1 MPFETLN
8 DDRKPVL
15 MIVVGRQRV
24 GKTTFLNALAQ
35 YLRGHGASF
44 EIWDADKMNATNNMS
59 LFHRE
64 ALQPTSVDP
73 EDVKAWLEQRFT
85 DLVERRFDAM
95 LDVGGGDTPLARLV
109 AEVPIVPTLEDEGVR
124 VVVVHVVGPDLAD
137 LDYLDRFE
145 QDDLFALIQPPPS
158 VPSSRD
164 RPFPATTPQRCA
176 ETSPEALWSTTCERA
191 DDRGAKDSAHRNRP
205 CRSSR
210 PRTSVPDPSPLP
222 CRRGAASPRSA
233 PLIGGRSKMANE
245 RRSEV
250 PTGPRDLELK
260 DHIREVEK
268 AAADWG
274 VHVDALEG
282 RFIGAL
288 LAAIRESGRTNL
300 AVLGDIEALLERA
313 RATGEGEL
321 RRIGLMIE
329 ASQRTLS
336 MAQEA
341 AETSAAS
348 GERAERVFNASV
360 AKIAKD
366 LSVKLLDECQQ
377 WLVLKQTQHN
387 RRDARRLA
395 VGVAAAAIAVFV
407 GGYAMAGW
415 RQDKET
421 KAEQA
426 VVAAV
431 QRCWK
436 KPVTLHDSNGG
447 AVAMCRLQDLL
458 PKQGGG

>member
-1 MPFETLN
+1 
-8 DDRKPVL
+8 
-15 MIVVGRQRV
+15 
-24 GKTTFLNALAQ
+24 
-35 YLRGHGASF
+35 
-44 EIWDADKMNATNNMS
+44 
-59 LFHRE
+59 
-64 ALQPTSVDP
+64 
-73 EDVKAWLEQRFT
+73 
-85 DLVERRFDAM
+85 LV
-95 LDVGGGDTPLARLV
+95 
-109 AEVPIVPTLEDEGVR
+109 
-124 VVVVHVVGPDLAD
+124 
-137 LDYLDRFE
+137 
-145 QDDLFALIQPPPS
+145 
-158 VPSSRD
+158 
-164 RPFPATTPQRCA
+164 
-176 ETSPEALWSTTCERA
+176 
-191 DDRGAKDSAHRNRP
+191 
-205 CRSSR
+205 
-210 PRTSVPDPSPLP
+210 
-222 CRRGAASPRSA
+222 
-233 PLIGGRSKMANE
+233 NE
-245 RRSEV
+245 RNSEG
-250 PTGPRDLELK
+250 PKGPRDLELK
-260 DHIREVEK
+260 DHIREVER

-313 RATGEGEL
+313 RAAGEEEL

-336 MAQEA
+336 MAQKA

-360 AKIAKD
+360 AKIAKH

-395 VGVAAAAIAVFV
+395 VGVAAAALTVFV

-415 RQDKET
+415 RRDKET
-421 KAEQA
+421 EAEQA

-431 QRCWK
+431 ERCWK
-436 KPVTLHDSNGG
+436 KPVILHDSNSGP
-447 AVAMCRLQDLL
+447 VEMCRLQDLV

>member
-1 MPFETLN
+1 M
-8 DDRKPVL
+8 
-15 MIVVGRQRV
+15 
-24 GKTTFLNALAQ
+24 
-35 YLRGHGASF
+35 
-44 EIWDADKMNATNNMS
+44 
-59 LFHRE
+59 
-64 ALQPTSVDP
+64 
-73 EDVKAWLEQRFT
+73 
-85 DLVERRFDAM
+85 
-95 LDVGGGDTPLARLV
+95 GGGRIDGEP
-109 AEVPIVPTLEDEGVR
+109 
-124 VVVVHVVGPDLAD
+124 
-137 LDYLDRFE
+137 
-145 QDDLFALIQPPPS
+145 
-158 VPSSRD
+158 
-164 RPFPATTPQRCA
+164 
-176 ETSPEALWSTTCERA
+176 
-191 DDRGAKDSAHRNRP
+191 
-205 CRSSR
+205 
-210 PRTSVPDPSPLP
+210 
-222 CRRGAASPRSA
+222 
-233 PLIGGRSKMANE
+233 KMANE

-250 PTGPRDLELK
+250 PTGTRDLELK

-274 VHVDALEG
+274 VHVAALEG

-329 ASQRTLS
+329 ASQQTLS
-336 MAQEA
+336 MAQQA

-348 GERAERVFNASV
+348 GERAERAERVFNASV

-395 VGVAAAAIAVFV
+395 VGVGAAAIAVFV

-421 KAEQA
+421 EAEQA

-431 QRCWK
+431 ERCW
-436 KPVTLHDSNGG
+436 
-447 AVAMCRLQDLL
+447 
-458 PKQGGG
+458 